1 MERTAAQNPA
11 RQSRT
16 CCESWGWIAD
26 GWPLSAI
33 WRFCPGR
40 DGARRAWSWEI
51 ATRLCSS
58 SAAADASR
66 QLRYAR
72 AFWSAA
78 VLPPLLL
85 RKNHDGILETRSWEQ
100 GS

>member
-1 MERTAAQNPA
+1 MERTAAQNRA

-26 GWPLSAI
+26 AWPLNAT
-33 WRFCPGR
+33 WRFCLGR
-40 DGARRAWSWEI
+40 SGARRASSREI
-51 ATRLCSS
+51 ATKLCSS
-58 SAAADASR
+58 SVVADASP